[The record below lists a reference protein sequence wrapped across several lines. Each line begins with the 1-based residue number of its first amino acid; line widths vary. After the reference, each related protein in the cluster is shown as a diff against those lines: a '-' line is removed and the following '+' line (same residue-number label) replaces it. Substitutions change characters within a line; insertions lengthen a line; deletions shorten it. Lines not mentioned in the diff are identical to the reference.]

1 VPSLY
6 STKPVESWK
15 IPTQVV
21 AYYKYR
27 LSDFRDECGG
37 PDFQHDGNQ
46 RRVSPRGFQIAQVRW
61 TQLSQQRSVD
71 LKMKRALA
79 CVLAIAG
86 WYLLYPPASLKND
99 PDSPASLSKW
109 EIDGSYS
116 TAADCDAAYRDDLN
130 SMVGL
135 RQNSND
141 FLQTQAGRC
150 IASDDP
156 RLAK

>member
-1 VPSLY
+1 MPAANLR
-6 STKPVESWK
+6 KPGIGW
-15 IPTQVV
+15 P
-21 AYYKYR
+21 AY
-27 LSDFRDECGG
+27 L
-37 PDFQHDGNQ
+37 
-46 RRVSPRGFQIAQVRW
+46 I
-61 TQLSQQRSVD
+61 RSGR
-71 LKMKRALA
+71 KMKRALA

-99 PDSPASLSKW
+99 PDSPSSLSKW
-109 EIDGSYS
+109 EIDGAYS

-135 RQNSND
+135 KQNSHD
-141 FLQTQAGRC
+141 FLQTQVGRC